1 MSQLMLADNLML
13 PIEAVTETFAI
24 LGKRGKGKTNT
35 AVVLVEELIGAGL
48 PTVVIDPTGVWWGL
62 RSSADGKRAG
72 LPVVIFG
79 GEHGDLPLEATAGIL
94 VADTVV
100 DHRHPV
106 VIDLSGLSKTS
117 GRRFVTE
124 FLERLYHRNR
134 EVLHIAID
142 EADLFAPQ
150 RVGADTARMLGAMD
164 DIVRRGR
171 AHGIGVTLITQRP
184 AVINKDVL
192 SQAEVLVALGMTGPR
207 DVAAI
212 DEWVRLHA
220 DEDDARQVKASLAS
234 LPVGT
239 AWVWSPGWLGILRQV
254 HVRRRRTFDSSAT
267 PKPGQKRP
275 AAATFAPVDI
285 AALGEQMSALVKRA
299 SEEDPK
305 VLLARLRAAEARAE
319 RAETALTT
327 AQAREPQTVQ
337 VPVIPLAL
345 QQALDLLNRAE
356 NQLVSELIEAARLV
370 GNSRE
375 QITAAVAAVAAVTA
389 AAAAA
394 ASPVAKTGTGGSPT
408 WSKVT
413 AAALKPGR
421 AITSERQPTRR
432 PPDHSE
438 APSGIT
444 LGKAHRAILSV
455 LATYG
460 SRPITSVAVLAGYSA
475 GGGGFR
481 NALSALRTAG
491 LIEGRNELT
500 ITDSGRA
507 AAGPVDPLPAGLE
520 LREHWKSQSALGRAH
535 GLILDV
541 LAEAYPAAVDVAE
554 IADRAGYS
562 ADGGGFRNALS
573 RLRTLGLVHGRGEVV
588 LDENLADL

>member
-1 MSQLMLADNLML
+1 MSQLMLAENLTL

-79 GEHGDLPLEATAGIL
+79 GEHGDLPLEVTAGP
-94 VADTVV
+94 
-100 DHRHPV
+100 HG
-106 VIDLSGLSKTS
+106 SGPPDGWASCA
-117 GRRFVTE
+117 RFTC
-124 FLERLYHRNR
+124 
-134 EVLHIAID
+134 A
-142 EADLFAPQ
+142 A
-150 RVGADTARMLGAMD
+150 VGHST
-164 DIVRRGR
+164 
-171 AHGIGVTLITQRP
+171 
-184 AVINKDVL
+184 
-192 SQAEVLVALGMTGPR
+192 
-207 DVAAI
+207 
-212 DEWVRLHA
+212 
-220 DEDDARQVKASLAS
+220 
-234 LPVGT
+234 
-239 AWVWSPGWLGILRQV
+239 
-254 HVRRRRTFDSSAT
+254 SSAT

-285 AALGEQMSALVKRA
+285 AALGEQMSALVKRV

-337 VPVIPLAL
+337 VPVIPPAL

-356 NQLVSELIEAARLV
+356 NQLVTELIEAARLV

-375 QITAAVAAVAAVTA
+375 QITAAVAAVTT
-389 AAAAA
+389 AA

-408 WSKVT
+408 SSKVP

-438 APSGIT
+438 SPSGIT

-460 SRPITSVAVLAGYSA
+460 TRPITSVAVLAGYSA

-541 LAEAYPAAVDVAE
+541 LAEAYPAAVNVAE